1 MKQFLGLFKTF
12 LNRPHF
18 YANYIFGGKKGPEKR
33 ERREEPC
40 KREIFSIGQV
50 TMS

>member
-1 MKQFLGLFKTF
+1 MQILF
-12 LNRPHF
+12 LNV
-18 YANYIFGGKKGPEKR
+18 KKGPGKR